1 MSKKAGAEERVIHH
15 FRCGKRFS
23 LSQGVMNFLSSDRPF
38 PAYLIRS
45 SWHEGGNVKSEVGQA
60 RKVRF
65 KRAPR
70 RVLWVSLD
78 AYRAK
83 VEPTGVTKKGFTIIS
98 SKLADHKGK
107 SVTTNWNALGEAK
120 GHRAVPWRQTLADS
134 KGYELGKDSD
144 MQVVAAETAFELF
157 LDDFLAIHL
166 KLRPNTIRWIQKRT
180 IEEKASVWY
189 GEAMGQ
195 SLPTQFRQEY
205 SQWQRHAKELR
216 DSIVHRRSRTN
227 LRQGRAA
234 FRAVLGLISK
244 IDPKWFLSFAVDEK
258 TSLRPGRLVGVTPP
272 DGVKNMIREVNE
284 GKRRPRKE
292 IQIWV

>member
-1 MSKKAGAEERVIHH
+1 MSKKRGAEKRVIHH
-15 FRCGKRFS
+15 LRCGKRFS
-23 LSQGVMNFLSSDRPF
+23 LSQGVMNLLSSDNPF

-45 SWHEGGNVKSEVGQA
+45 SWHEGGNVKTQVGQA

-65 KRAPR
+65 KRPPR
-70 RVLWVSLD
+70 RVLGVFLR
-78 AYRAK
+78 AHRKAK

-98 SKLADHKGK
+98 SKLAGHKGK
-107 SVTTNWNALGEAK
+107 SVTTNWNAFGEAK
-120 GHRAVPWRQTLADS
+120 GHRAVPWRQALADS

-144 MQVVAAETAFELF
+144 MQVIAAETAFELF

-205 SQWQRHAKELR
+205 SQWQRYSKESR
-216 DSIVHRRSRTN
+216 DSIVHRRSKTN

-244 IDPKWFLSFAVDEK
+244 IDPKWFLSFAA
-258 TSLRPGRLVGVTPP
+258 
-272 DGVKNMIREVNE
+272 
-284 GKRRPRKE
+284 
-292 IQIWV
+292 